1 MKSKLIHDG
10 AEKTYALVFA
20 VDDEPGSLL
29 LEFAEKNK
37 LAATRICGIGGFRE
51 VKLGYYDI
59 ESKDYVP
66 VWIREQ
72 VEVVSFVGN
81 LCLYEGKP
89 KFHIHVAVGKRD
101 GTTRG
106 GHFLEGRVR
115 PTMEL
120 MLVESPTPLSRTV
133 SASTGLPLWNL

>member
-10 AEKTYALVFA
+10 VEKTYALVFA

-29 LEFAEKNK
+29 LDFAREHK
-37 LAATRICGIGGFRE
+37 LSGTRICGIGGFRE

-59 ESKDYVP
+59 EKKDYTP

-72 VEVVSFVGN
+72 VEVVSFIGN
-81 LCLYEGKP
+81 LSIFEGKP

-101 GTTRG
+101 GNTQG

-120 MLVESPTPLSRTV
+120 MLVESPTPLSR
-133 SASTGLPLWNL
+133 SNDASTGLPLWNL

>member
-10 AEKTYALVFA
+10 VEKTYAVVFA
-20 VDDEPGSLL
+20 VDDEPGTLL
-29 LEFAEKNK
+29 VEFAEKHK
-37 LAATRICGIGGFRE
+37 LAATRISGIGGFRE
-51 VKLGYYDI
+51 VKFGYYDI
-59 ESKDYVP
+59 ELKDYVP

-72 VEVVSFVGN
+72 VEVVSFIGN

-89 KFHIHVAVGKRD
+89 KLHVHVTVGKRD
-101 GTTRG
+101 GTTQG

-120 MLVESPTPLSRTV
+120 MLTESPTPLSRTAN
-133 SASTGLPLWNL
+133 ASTDLPLWNL